1 MKHSIHFIPNLGE
14 VFTMDYSQEYKQK
27 LVSADEAVKLI
38 KSGDWVDYGWCNGT
52 VDVLDQALAKRTDE
66 LKNVN
71 LRGGIL
77 LKPLAVFAREDAGEH
92 FTWNSWH
99 MSGIERKLIARGCA
113 YYSPIRYSEL
123 PRYYRESS
131 CPDDVAMIMVA
142 PMDKHGYFNFGPNAS
157 HLGAMCE
164 TAKHVIVEV
173 NENMP
178 RCLGSTECGIHISDV
193 TYIVEGNNAPIGELG
208 AGGPATDVDKKVAQL
223 IVDQIP
229 NGACLQLGIG
239 GMPNAVGSLIAES
252 DLKDLGVHTE
262 MYVDAFVDIA
272 RAGKINGSKKNIDRF
287 RQVYGFGAGTKK
299 MYDYLDENPELMS
312 APVSYTNDIRS
323 IAALDNFIS
332 INNCVDIDLFGQ
344 ISSESSGI
352 KQISGAGGQLDF
364 VLGAYLSNGGK
375 SFICCS
381 STFTDKQGVMHSRIR
396 PTLAEGSIV
405 TDTRANTHY
414 VVTEYGMVNLK
425 GLSSWQKAEALI
437 SVAHPDFRDELIAE
451 AEKMHIWRR
460 SNK

>member
-1 MKHSIHFIPNLGE
+1 
-14 VFTMDYSQEYKQK
+14 MDFSEEYRQK
-27 LVSADEAVKLI
+27 LVSADEAVKVI
-38 KSGDWVDYGWCNGT
+38 KSGDWVDYGWCTNT
-52 VDVLDQALAKRTDE
+52 VDALDKALAKRTDE
-66 LKNVN
+66 LKDIK

-77 LKPLAVFAREDAGEH
+77 LKPLAVFEREDAGEH
-92 FTWNSWH
+92 FIWNSWH
-99 MSGIERKLIARGCA
+99 MGGYERKLINRGCA
-113 YYSPIRYSEL
+113 YYAPIRYSEL
-123 PRYYRESS
+123 PRYYRELD
-131 CPDDVAMIMVA
+131 CPDDVAMFQVA
-142 PMDKHGYFNFGPNAS
+142 PMDKHGYFNFGPSAS

-164 TAKHVIVEV
+164 TAKYIIVEV

-178 RCLGSTECGIHISDV
+178 RCLGGTENGIHISQV
-193 TYIVEGNNAPIGELG
+193 NAIVEGENPPIGELG
-208 AGGPATDVDKKVAQL
+208 GGGAATEVDKTVARL

-239 GMPNAVGSLIAES
+239 GMPNAVGSLIAQS

-272 RAGKINGSKKNIDRF
+272 KAGKITGARKNIDRY

-344 ISSESSGI
+344 VSSESSGI

-396 PTLAEGSIV
+396 PTLVEGSIV

-414 VVTEYGMVNLK
+414 VVTEYGMVNVK
-425 GLSSWQKAEALI
+425 GLSTWQKAEALI
-437 SVAHPDFRDELIAE
+437 SIAHPDFRDDLIKE

>member
-1 MKHSIHFIPNLGE
+1 
-14 VFTMDYSQEYKQK
+14 MDFQKEYQQK
-27 LVSADEAVKLI
+27 LVSADEAVKII
-38 KSGDWVDYGWCNGT
+38 KSGDWVDYGWCTGT
-52 VDVLDQALAKRTDE
+52 PDALDKALAKRTDE
-66 LKNVN
+66 LKDVK

-77 LKPLAVFAREDAGEH
+77 LKPLAVFEREDAGEH
-92 FTWNSWH
+92 FCWNSWH
-99 MSGIERKLIARGCA
+99 MSGIERKYISRGFA

-123 PRYYRESS
+123 PRYYRDSIQ
-131 CPDDVAMIMVA
+131 PDDVVMLMVA

-157 HLGAMCE
+157 HLTAMCE
-164 TAKHVIVEV
+164 TSKKIIVEV

-178 RCLGSTECGIHISDV
+178 RCLGGFENGVHISDV
-193 TYIVEGNNAPIGELG
+193 TYIVEGDNPPIGELG
-208 AGGPATDVDKKVAQL
+208 GGGPATEVDKAVAKL
-223 IVDQIP
+223 IVDEIP

-272 RAGKINGSKKNIDRF
+272 KAGKINGSKKNIDRF
-287 RQVYGFGAGTKK
+287 RQTYGFGAGTKK
-299 MYDYLDENPELMS
+299 MYDYLDENPELLS

-323 IAALDNFIS
+323 ISALDNFMS
-332 INNCVDIDLFGQ
+332 INNAVDIDLFGQ

-352 KQISGAGGQLDF
+352 KHISGAGGQLDF

-381 STFTDKQGVMHSRIR
+381 STFTTKDGKMQSRIK
-396 PTLAEGSIV
+396 PTLTQGSIV
-405 TDTRANTHY
+405 TDTRSNTHY
-414 VVTEYGMVNLK
+414 VVTEYGIVNLK
-425 GLSSWQKAEALI
+425 GLSAWERAEALI
-437 SVAHPDFRDELIAE
+437 SIAHPDFRDELIAE
-451 AEKMHIWRR
+451 SEKMHIWRR

>member
-1 MKHSIHFIPNLGE
+1 
-14 VFTMDYSQEYKQK
+14 MDFSEEYRQK
-27 LVSADEAVKLI
+27 LVSADEAVKVI
-38 KSGDWVDYGWCNGT
+38 KSGDWVDYGWCTNT
-52 VDVLDQALAKRTDE
+52 VDALDKALAKRTDE

-77 LKPLAVFAREDAGEH
+77 LKPLAVFDREDAGEH

-99 MSGIERKLIARGCA
+99 MGGYERKLINRGCS
-113 YYSPIRYSEL
+113 YYAPIRYSEL
-123 PRYYRESS
+123 PRYYRELD
-131 CPDDVAMIMVA
+131 CPDDVAMFQVA
-142 PMDKHGYFNFGPNAS
+142 PMDKHGYFNFGPSAS

-164 TAKHVIVEV
+164 TAKYIIVEV

-178 RCLGSTECGIHISDV
+178 RCLGGTENGVHISQV
-193 TYIVEGNNAPIGELG
+193 NAIVEGENPPIGELG
-208 AGGPATDVDKKVAQL
+208 GGGAATEVDKTVARL

-272 RAGKINGSKKNIDRF
+272 KAGKITGAHKNIDRY

-344 ISSESSGI
+344 VSSESSGT
-352 KQISGAGGQLDF
+352 KHISGAGGQLDF

-414 VVTEYGMVNLK
+414 VVTEYGMVNVK

-437 SVAHPDFRDELIAE
+437 SIAHPDLRDDHIKE

>member
-1 MKHSIHFIPNLGE
+1 
-14 VFTMDYSQEYKQK
+14 MDFSEEYRQK
-27 LVSADEAVKLI
+27 LVSADEAVKVI
-38 KSGDWVDYGWCNGT
+38 KSGDWVDYGWCTNT
-52 VDVLDQALAKRTDE
+52 VDALDKALAKRTDE
-66 LKNVN
+66 LKDIK

-77 LKPLAVFAREDAGEH
+77 LKPLAVFEREDAGEH
-92 FTWNSWH
+92 FIWNSWH
-99 MSGIERKLIARGCA
+99 MGGYERKLINRGCA
-113 YYSPIRYSEL
+113 YYAPIRYSEL
-123 PRYYRESS
+123 PRYYRELD
-131 CPDDVAMIMVA
+131 CPDDVAMFQVA
-142 PMDKHGYFNFGPNAS
+142 PMDKHGYFNFGPSAS

-164 TAKHVIVEV
+164 TAKYIIVEV

-178 RCLGSTECGIHISDV
+178 RCLGGTENGIHISQV
-193 TYIVEGNNAPIGELG
+193 NAIVEGENPPIGELG
-208 AGGPATDVDKKVAQL
+208 GGGAATEVDQTVARL

-272 RAGKINGSKKNIDRF
+272 KAGKITGAHKNIDRY

-344 ISSESSGI
+344 VSSESSGI

-396 PTLAEGSIV
+396 PTLVEGSIV

-414 VVTEYGMVNLK
+414 VVTEYGMVNVK
-425 GLSSWQKAEALI
+425 GLSTWQKAEALI
-437 SVAHPDFRDELIAE
+437 SIAHPDFRDDLIKE

>member
-1 MKHSIHFIPNLGE
+1 
-14 VFTMDYSQEYKQK
+14 MDFSEEYRQK
-27 LVSADEAVKLI
+27 LVSADEAVKVI
-38 KSGDWVDYGWCNGT
+38 KSGDWVDYGWCTNT
-52 VDVLDQALAKRTDE
+52 VDALDKALAKRTDE
-66 LKNVN
+66 LKDIK

-77 LKPLAVFAREDAGEH
+77 LKPLAVFEREDAGEH
-92 FTWNSWH
+92 FIWNSWH
-99 MSGIERKLIARGCA
+99 MGGYERKLINRGCA
-113 YYSPIRYSEL
+113 YYAPIRYSEL
-123 PRYYRESS
+123 PRYYRELD
-131 CPDDVAMIMVA
+131 CPDDVAMFQVA
-142 PMDKHGYFNFGPNAS
+142 PMDKHGYFNFGPSAS

-164 TAKHVIVEV
+164 TAKYIIVEV

-178 RCLGSTECGIHISDV
+178 RCLGGTENGIHISQV
-193 TYIVEGNNAPIGELG
+193 NAIVEGENPPIGELG
-208 AGGPATDVDKKVAQL
+208 GGGAATEVDQTVARL

-272 RAGKINGSKKNIDRF
+272 KAGKITGAHKNIDRY

-344 ISSESSGI
+344 VSSESAGI

-396 PTLAEGSIV
+396 PTLVEGSIV

-414 VVTEYGMVNLK
+414 VVTEYGMVNVK
-425 GLSSWQKAEALI
+425 GLSTWQKAEALI
-437 SVAHPDFRDELIAE
+437 SIAHPDFRDDLIKE

>member
-1 MKHSIHFIPNLGE
+1 MD
-14 VFTMDYSQEYKQK
+14 FTQEYKQK
-27 LVSADEAVKLI
+27 LTTADEAVKVI
-38 KSGDWVDYGWCNGT
+38 KSGDWVDYGWCTGT
-52 VDVLDQALAKRTDE
+52 PDVLDAALAKRTDE

-99 MSGIERKLIARGCA
+99 MSGIERKMIAKGCSFYA
-113 YYSPIRYSEL
+113 PIRYSEL
-123 PRYYRESS
+123 PRYYRDLDFT
-131 CPDDVAMIMVA
+131 DDVAMFQVA
-142 PMDKHGYFNFGPNAS
+142 PMDAHGYFNFGPNAS
-157 HLGAMCE
+157 HLGAVCE
-164 TAKHVIVEV
+164 TAKHIIVEV
-173 NENMP
+173 NKNMP
-178 RCLGSTECGIHISDV
+178 RCLGGTECGVHISKV
-193 TYIVEGNNAPIGELG
+193 AAIVEGNNPAIGELG
-208 AGGPATDVDKKVAQL
+208 AGGPATDVDKAVAKL

-287 RQVYGFGAGTKK
+287 RQAYAFGAGTKK
-299 MYDYLDENPELMS
+299 MYDYMDENPELMS
-312 APVSYTNDIRS
+312 APVDYTNDIRS
-323 IAALDNFIS
+323 ISAIDNFIS
-332 INNCVDIDLFGQ
+332 INNAVDLDLFGQ
-344 ISSESSGI
+344 VNAESAGV
-352 KQISGAGGQLDF
+352 KHISGAGGQLDF
-364 VLGAYLSNGGK
+364 VLGAYLSKGGK

-381 STFTDKQGVMHSRIR
+381 STFTTKDGQVKSRIL
-396 PTLAEGSIV
+396 PTLNPGSIV
-405 TDTRANTHY
+405 TDTRANIHY
-414 VVTEYGMVNLK
+414 LVTEYGMVNLK
-425 GLSSWQKAEALI
+425 GLSSWQKTEAII